1 MKKLMIAA
9 AIVCAAAISQAATI
23 DWGLT
28 AKNTIKTATGA
39 DGAGINVYL
48 FDSAAAT
55 WATTLA
61 GLKDGTINAD
71 NITGYLGTGTT
82 GTSGASLGKAASLTA
97 TVANPGVEF
106 SKLVFVAF
114 DKVTADSGDIKA
126 GDYFYLSGTKTGKSY
141 DGSPDYPSG
150 VKASWTSTDYAQSNW
165 TKVESVP
172 EPTSGLLLVLGIA
185 GLALRRR
192 RA

>member
-1 MKKLMIAA
+1 MKKLMIAV

-28 AKNTIKTATGA
+28 SKNTIKTAAGA

-48 FDSAAAT
+48 FDSAAAS

-61 GLKDGTINAD
+61 GLKDGSINAS
-71 NITGYLGTGTT
+71 NVKGYLGTGTT

-97 TVANPGVEF
+97 TVAEPGVTY
-106 SKLVFVAF
+106 SDLVFVAF
-114 DKVTADSGDIKA
+114 DKVLADSGDIKA
-126 GDYFYLSGTKTGKSY
+126 GDYFYLSGVKEGKSY
-141 DGSPDYPSG
+141 DGSPDFPTG
-150 VKASWTSTDYAQSNW
+150 TKAGWGSTDYAQSNW
-165 TKVESVP
+165 TKVAAVP

>member
-28 AKNTIKTATGA
+28 SKNTIKTAAGA

-48 FDSAAAT
+48 FDSAAAS

-61 GLKDGTINAD
+61 SLQDGSINAS
-71 NITGYLGTGTT
+71 NIKGYIGTGTT

-97 TVANPGVEF
+97 TVSDPGVEY

-114 DKVTADSGDIKA
+114 DKVGSD
-126 GDYFYLSGTKTGKSY
+126 DYFYLSGTQTGSSY
-141 DGSPDYPSG
+141 DGSAAFPSG
-150 VKASWTSTDYAQSNW
+150 TKASWGSGDYAQSNW
-165 TKVESVP
+165 TKVAAVP

-185 GLALRRR
+185 GLALKRKC
-192 RA
+192 A